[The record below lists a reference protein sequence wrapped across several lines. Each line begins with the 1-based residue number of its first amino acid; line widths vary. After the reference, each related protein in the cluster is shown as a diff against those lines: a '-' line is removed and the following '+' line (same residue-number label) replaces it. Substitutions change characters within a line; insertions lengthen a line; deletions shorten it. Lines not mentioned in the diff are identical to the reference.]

1 MTIEEIEMMVRERTK
16 AILTKEFEI
25 SMERQR
31 KNILKIH
38 HTITLSRLALNRAA
52 FD

>member
-1 MTIEEIEMMVRERTK
+1 MTVEEIEVMIRARTK

-31 KNILKIH
+31 KNILKVH
-38 HTITLSRLALNRAA
+38 HTITPSRLASGRAA

>member
-1 MTIEEIEMMVRERTK
+1 MTVEEIEVMIRARTK
-16 AILTKEFEI
+16 TILTKEFEI

-38 HTITLSRLALNRAA
+38 HTVTPLKLASNRAA